1 MKRRYSRHEIAICLV
16 RVSIAEI
23 SGARSEKTDIDW
35 F

>member
-1 MKRRYSRHEIAICLV
+1 MTGRYSRHEIAISPM

-23 SGARSEKTDIDW
+23 CGALAAKTDIDW